1 MSVPKRFIIV
11 SNSEGEI
18 FEKAMQQQTNDNPE
32 ILYLKSNEYGK
43 RSIVGD
49 ILESDAAKADVTAFL
64 AQHSF

>member
-43 RSIVGD
+43 R
-49 ILESDAAKADVTAFL
+49 
-64 AQHSF
+64 